1 MTEKPLTE
9 LMRDLIEQV
18 AKMIRHEIGLA
29 RAEMTEKATQAGN
42 GISLIAVALVLGIAA
57 LVILLLAGV
66 YALNT
71 VVEPWASALIVGGV
85 GLLIALALAAKGKAN
100 LRARNLMPSRT
111 IHSVHHDA
119 QFVRER
125 VQ

>member
-29 RAEMTEKATQAGN
+29 RAEMSEKASQAGS
-42 GISLIAVALVLGIAA
+42 GVAMLMVAMVLGIAA
-57 LVILLLAGV
+57 LVILLLAAV
-66 YALNT
+66 YALNM
-71 VVEPWASALIVGGV
+71 VMDPWASALVVGGV
-85 GLLIALALAAKGKAN
+85 TALIALALAAKGKSN

-111 IHSVHHDA
+111 VQSIRSDA
-119 QFVRER
+119 QFAREKM
-125 VQ
+125 Q